1 MAMELF
7 SKLHRASTLAFLQA
21 FPTLE
26 AAREAEVEIVTP
38 VLRQA
43 GHPHSASKSREI
55 RARLDQPQLVASP
68 AVVRAKSLL
77 MLSLVE
83 QLSSLVERIAEYD
96 KEIER
101 LFSQHADARIFRSLP
116 GASKRLAQRLLA
128 EWGSDRG
135 RYLDASGVQALAG
148 TSPVVCQSGNYSRVR
163 KRHACSRPFRN
174 TLYQYAWASLQKE
187 EWAAEYYRRKRKE
200 GKSHTMALRAL
211 ANQWV
216 RIIHALW
223 IKGEAYDRKVF
234 QRARKEHTARR
245 VTGVITVGPE
255 VYGGKVLWSAR

>member
-1 MAMELF
+1 MSTLPRQVLGVIIVSWRCPPVRWVSDEAFGWAGRPHREPRRGERGWCRRGRSGHRWWTCSLTTRPRWACCPVAMELF

-43 GHPHSASKSREI
+43 GYPHSASKSREI

-96 KEIER
+96 KEIDS
-101 LFSQHADARIFRSLP
+101 LCSQHADARIFRSLP
-116 GASKRLAQRLLA
+116 GAGRRLAQRLLA

-135 RYLDASGVQALAG
+135 RYLDASGVKALAG

-187 EWAAEYYRRKRKE
+187 E
-200 GKSHTMALRAL
+200 
-211 ANQWV
+211 
-216 RIIHALW
+216 
-223 IKGEAYDRKVF
+223 
-234 QRARKEHTARR
+234 
-245 VTGVITVGPE
+245 
-255 VYGGKVLWSAR
+255 